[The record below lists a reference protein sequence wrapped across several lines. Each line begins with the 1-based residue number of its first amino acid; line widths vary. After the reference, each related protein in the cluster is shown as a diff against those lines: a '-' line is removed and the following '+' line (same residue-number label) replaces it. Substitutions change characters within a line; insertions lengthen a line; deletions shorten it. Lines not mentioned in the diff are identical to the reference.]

1 MDKKQTKTP
10 VKAPAKPAEK
20 KQSGI
25 QAKVIAL
32 IAAQLSKDA
41 AKIKLTDRIV
51 EDLGADSLDIVTM
64 LMNLE
69 ETYGI
74 TIPDDDAMNL
84 KTVAELVAYLEKN
97 QA

>member
-1 MDKKQTKTP
+1 MDKKQTD
-10 VKAPAKPAEK
+10 AAGAKKPDSIRE
-20 KQSGI
+20 
-25 QAKVIAL
+25 KVIAL
-32 IAAQLSKDA
+32 VANQLSKET

-69 ETYGI
+69 ETYGV

-84 KTVAELVAYLEKN
+84 KTVGELVAYLEKN

>member
-1 MDKKQTKTP
+1 MDKKPQSISDRVVALVAGQLGKTP
-10 VKAPAKPAEK
+10 
-20 KQSGI
+20 
-25 QAKVIAL
+25 
-32 IAAQLSKDA
+32 D
-41 AKIKLTDRIV
+41 KIKLTDRIV

-69 ETYGI
+69 ETYGV
-74 TIPDDDAMNL
+74 TIPDDDAQNL

>member
-1 MDKKQTKTP
+1 MEKDKTKNSI
-10 VKAPAKPAEK
+10 E
-20 KQSGI
+20 S
-25 QAKVIAL
+25 KVIGL
-32 IAAQLSKDA
+32 MAAQLSKDA

-69 ETYGI
+69 EEYGV
-74 TIPDDDAMNL
+74 TIPDDDAMGL
-84 KTVAELVAYLEKN
+84 KTVADLVEYLKKN

>member
-1 MDKKQTKTP
+1 L
-10 VKAPAKPAEK
+10 V
-20 KQSGI
+20 
-25 QAKVIAL
+25 
-32 IAAQLSKDA
+32 AAQLSKEP

-74 TIPDDDAMNL
+74 TIPDDDAMAL
-84 KTVAELVAYLEKN
+84 KTVDQLVKYLEKN

>member
-1 MDKKQTKTP
+1 MEKTQTGT
-10 VKAPAKPAEK
+10 
-20 KQSGI
+20 

-32 IAAQLSKDA
+32 LASQLSRDA
-41 AKIKLTDRIV
+41 AKIKMTDRII

-69 ETYGI
+69 DTYGI
-74 TIPDDDAMNL
+74 TIPDDDAMEL
-84 KTVAELVAYLEKN
+84 KTVEELVKYLEKN